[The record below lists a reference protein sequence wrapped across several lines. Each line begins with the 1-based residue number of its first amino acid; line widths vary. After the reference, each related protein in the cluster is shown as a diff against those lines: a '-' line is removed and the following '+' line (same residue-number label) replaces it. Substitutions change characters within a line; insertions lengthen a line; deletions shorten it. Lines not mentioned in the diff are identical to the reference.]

1 MLLRVKRKSG
11 RESVRQ
17 RELRSGGLALL
28 VLTTWPYRFTSVGL
42 FYYRLMELFLFALAL
57 FVSTYLVIKV
67 DEHINWFKSYLKI
80 AEDQKD
86 DRERERIYR

>member
-1 MLLRVKRKSG
+1 
-11 RESVRQ
+11 
-17 RELRSGGLALL
+17 
-28 VLTTWPYRFTSVGL
+28 
-42 FYYRLMELFLFALAL
+42 MELFLFALAL